1 MDIQTEKL
9 HLIEQLTRL
18 QDVSI
23 IKRVKELLQ
32 TVPKEKI
39 VGSDPDGRTINE
51 SDLVARAQA
60 SERAIEQG
68 DVISLETLQEEVKN
82 W

>member
-32 TVPKEKI
+32 SVPKEKI
-39 VGSDPDGRTINE
+39 IGSTPDGSTITE
-51 SDLVARAQA
+51 SDLIARAQA

-68 DVISLETLQEEVKN
+68 DVISIESLEEETKT